1 MPNCLSCK
9 NVSPII
15 TYRGID
21 CCKACGAV
29 ILPYSG
35 SINASDE
42 VDDMMDVVEP
52 KFFQLIKA
60 KED

>member
-29 ILPYSG
+29 ILPNSG

-42 VDDMMDVVEP
+42 DEIMDVVEP
-52 KFFQLIKA
+52 KLFQLIKA